1 VSSQFLLE
9 EFHVGIYI
17 PRRLADE
24 ATDRVRQ
31 VVDSR
36 QFRSRLGR
44 AVRAMVREFPA
55 LRPVR
60 VRVSR

>member
-1 VSSQFLLE
+1 VSNQFLLE
-9 EFHVGIYI
+9 ELHVGIYV
-17 PRRLADE
+17 PRRLADK

-36 QFRSRLGR
+36 RFRSRLGR
-44 AVRAMVREFPA
+44 AVRAVVREFPA

>member
-1 VSSQFLLE
+1 MSDQFLLE
-9 EFHVGIYI
+9 EFHVGIYV

-24 ATDRVRQ
+24 ATDQIHR

-36 QFRSRLGR
+36 RFRSRLGR
-44 AVRAMVREFPA
+44 AVRAVVREFPA